1 MTPVDSAKL
10 RSHVDYVRANVRK
23 LEQLRESGRA
33 QFLDDDV
40 AQAAAARWLQTAIE
54 AMIDMANHI
63 IAREGLGVPRAY
75 SETMEILLR
84 EGVLPGDRRD
94 AYLAM
99 VRFRNRIV
107 HLYDEVDPEGIWTI
121 IEDDL
126 SDFDAFIAAIAARY
140 FKEPLKPM

>member
-1 MTPVDSAKL
+1 MPPVDHDKL
-10 RSHVDYVRANVRK
+10 RSHVDYVRGNLRR

-40 AQAAAARWLQTAIE
+40 AQAAAARWLQTAVE

-94 AYLAM
+94 AFLAM
-99 VRFRNRIV
+99 VRFRNRVV

-126 SDFDAFIAAIAARY
+126 GDFDAFIAAIAARY
-140 FKEPLKPM
+140 FKEPLNPQ